1 MKGNK
6 ARTVLITG
14 GAGFIGSNLAERL
27 LQTPET
33 HVRIFD
39 NQSRAG
45 VARNLAWLKS
55 KAHGN
60 LDVIEGDVRDVES
73 VRAAVD
79 GVTEIY
85 HFAAQVAV
93 TTSVDDP
100 ASDFQVN
107 AVGTFNVLE
116 AARQSPLKPFL
127 LYTSTNKVYGSLESV
142 PVVADGTRYQ
152 AKDPIFQGVNEF
164 QCLDFHSPYGCSKGT
179 ADQYVRDYA
188 RIYDLPTVVF
198 RMSCIAG
205 PRQFGNEDQGWVA
218 HFLYSVLTGKRITI
232 YGDGL
237 QVRDV
242 LHVHDLIDAMVKVRE
257 QSATTKGQV
266 FNVGGGP
273 QRSYSVME
281 MLHAIEQVT
290 GKTVRLEHREV
301 RPGDQPLYISDTSKL
316 ELLTGWKPRR
326 ELTNIL
332 SDIREFW
339 REQHEHSDSRQLVGA
354 RTSALGEV
362 A

>member
-1 MKGNK
+1 MKENK

-33 HVRIFD
+33 QVRIFD
-39 NQSRAG
+39 NRSRAG
-45 VARNLAWLKS
+45 VERNIAWLKS

-60 LDVIEGDVRDVES
+60 LDIIEGDVRNVES
-73 VRAAVD
+73 VRLAVD

-107 AVGTFNVLE
+107 AIGTFNVLE
-116 AARQSPLKPFL
+116 AARKSPLKPFL

-152 AKDPIFQGVNEF
+152 AKDPLFQGVNEF

-290 GKTVRLEHREV
+290 GRTVRLEHREV

-326 ELTNIL
+326 ELTTIL

-339 REQHEHSDSRQLVGA
+339 REGHERAASPELVGA
-354 RTSALGEV
+354 RSSALGEV

>member
-1 MKGNK
+1 MKGNG

-27 LQTPET
+27 LGEPET
-33 HVRIFD
+33 HVRILD
-39 NQSRAG
+39 NFSRAG
-45 VARNLAWLKS
+45 VARNLSWLKS

-60 LDVIEGDVRDVES
+60 LEVVEGDVRDAEA
-73 VRAAVD
+73 VRAAVE
-79 GVTEIY
+79 GAAEIY

-100 ASDFQVN
+100 ELDFQVN

-116 AARQSPLKPFL
+116 AARKSSLKPFL
-127 LYTSTNKVYGSLESV
+127 LYTSTNKVYGALESV
-142 PVVADGTRYQ
+142 PVVADGTRYH
-152 AKDPIFQGVNEF
+152 AKDPLFRGVNEHE
-164 QCLDFHSPYGCSKGT
+164 CLDFHSPYGCSKGT

-188 RIYDLPTVVF
+188 RIYGLPAVVF

-218 HFLYSVLTGKRITI
+218 HFLYSALMGKRITL

-257 QSATTKGQV
+257 QSSSTRGQI
-266 FNVGGGP
+266 FNMGGGP
-273 QRSYSVME
+273 QHSFSVME
-281 MLHAIEQVT
+281 MLHAIECVT
-290 GKTVRLEHREV
+290 GRAVSLEHSEV
-301 RPGDQPLYISDTSKL
+301 RPGDQPLYISDTSKI
-316 ELLTGWKPRR
+316 ELLTGWRPRR
-326 ELTNIL
+326 ELATIL
-332 SDIREFW
+332 GDICEFW
-339 REQHEHSDSRQLVGA
+339 RESHQRGRSPELVGA
-354 RTSALGEV
+354 RSEALGEV